1 MFLAGRGNCDV
12 SKLLTGLLCGLDVI
26 FSPLFSHMSFG
37 FVTAPSTVSVTD
49 WLDWFFSKCFA
60 NTVTIHFFFF
70 FVNVAA
76 GWGSKSCC
84 GPGDVYV
91 FLWKLKKN
99 QEKIAKS
106 CNVCLMSFLV
116 SVWGFLLVSCWMFD
130 VWRPWL
136 FHGNWY
142 HLVSLGL
149 VSVVSDF
156 TGSQHIKLW
165 IVQTNRIASWHLVQ
179 CTGSSLGNKAEKVS
193 PLLFL

>member
-1 MFLAGRGNCDV
+1 MFQNCLQVCSVVLMLYFPPFFPTCPLD
-12 SKLLTGLLCGLDVI
+12 LLLL
-26 FSPLFSHMSFG
+26 P
-37 FVTAPSTVSVTD
+37 APSLWQIDLTDSFQSV
-49 WLDWFFSKCFA
+49 LQIQSQS
-60 NTVTIHFFFF
+60 IFFFF

-84 GPGDVYV
+84 GPGDVHV